1 MCLSLYLAT
10 GSETHSGLRYFQ
22 DWFGILGQGWEEC
35 GVGMES
41 GSLGHGPGSA
51 TNELFDL
58 EQIPSSLWTS
68 VDSSSLLREGR
79 DRTPVKCWEA
89 SGGVWVVRV
98 TGGSFADWHSGWDS
112 PAWWRIIPSREPAGT
127 C

>member
-1 MCLSLYLAT
+1 
-10 GSETHSGLRYFQ
+10 
-22 DWFGILGQGWEEC
+22 
-35 GVGMES
+35 MELD
-41 GSLGHGPGSA
+41 SLGHCPSST

-68 VDSSSLLREGR
+68 VDSTSLLKEGR
-79 DRTPVKCWEA
+79 DRTPVQCLEA
-89 SGGVWVVRV
+89 SGGVWVVKV

-112 PAWWRIIPSREPAGT
+112 PAWWRIIPSSEPAGT